1 MKKVLMLILGGLL
14 CSQAFASGYNR
25 LYAGF
30 SLMSFD
36 HSESENS
43 RGAHLG
49 YLRGINLT
57 KDHIPLF
64 LQFGGE
70 ADYVTRGRN
79 MVFYEM
85 RDHYMSVAVPI
96 NVSYK
101 IGNGDVTVEPFAG
114 INLRG
119 NIICCEYRDG
129 TKYDFF
135 DEFDVNRFQFGLN
148 VGVGVNI
155 KRIYVGYKFNPDLTD
170 HVSGLTDYASDNYS
184 LKSIYHHF
192 SLGFNF

>member
-1 MKKVLMLILGGLL
+1 MLLFGGLL

-30 SLMSFD
+30 SLMRFND
-36 HSESENS
+36 SESENF
-43 RGAHLG
+43 RGVHLG

-64 LQFGGE
+64 LQLGGE
-70 ADYVTRGRN
+70 AVYVTRGEN
-79 MVFYEM
+79 MVDYEW
-85 RDHYMSVAVPI
+85 RNHYMSVAVPI

-119 NIICCEYRDG
+119 NIISCEYKAG

-135 DEFDVNRFQFGLN
+135 DEFDVKRFQLGLN

-170 HVSGLTDYASDNYS
+170 YVSGLTDFASDNSS